1 MLETNNLQ
9 LEAFILEL
17 NQLIDENNN
26 LGKTKRTAN

>member
-17 NQLIDENNN
+17 NQLIDEINN